1 MKSLL
6 PRTIESMTL
15 AVVAVGGNAISPPKE
30 TTLAA
35 MKSHIATTARKLA
48 DLGDAGY
55 DLVVTH
61 GNGPQVGSILLQ
73 NEEARQKTPAMP
85 LDVCVAESQ
94 AQIGYLLQQA
104 LQNEFAA
111 RGTPKT
117 VASVV
122 TQVVVDPADPAFKDP
137 TKPIGPVYTEDQDL
151 SVMRAKGW
159 KLMRDPRGG
168 WRRVVPS
175 PRPLDV
181 VEKDIVKS
189 MLRSGDAH
197 VLIVAGGGGV
207 PVVRR
212 GKALVGVE
220 AVIDKDLA
228 SAVLGRAI
236 DADLFIVLTDVPRV
250 FLNYGKLDQVE
261 IGRLTPAEARHHLAV
276 GQFPP
281 GSMGPKIEAALLF
294 LEGGGKRVVISDL
307 DHVLE
312 AISGRAGTTIA

>member
-1 MKSLL
+1 
-6 PRTIESMTL
+6 MTL
-15 AVVAVGGNAISPPKE
+15 AVVAIGGNAISPPKDAS
-30 TTLAA
+30 LPS
-35 MKSHIATTARKLA
+35 MKAHVATTARRLA
-48 DLGDAGY
+48 DLADAGY
-55 DLVVTH
+55 ELVVTH

-73 NEEARQKTPAMP
+73 NEEARSKAPAMP

-104 LQNEFAA
+104 LQNEFTA
-111 RGTPKT
+111 RGASRT

-122 TQVVVDPADPAFKDP
+122 TQVLVDPEDPAFKDP
-137 TKPIGPVYTEDQDL
+137 TKPIGLVYSEDQDL
-151 SVMRAKGW
+151 SVFRAKGW
-159 KLMRDPRGG
+159 KFARDPRGG

-175 PRPLDV
+175 PRPVEV
-181 VEKDIVKS
+181 VEQEMVRA
-189 MLRSGDAH
+189 MLRAGDAH

-212 GKALVGVE
+212 GKALAGVE

-236 DADLFIVLTDVPRV
+236 DADLLVVVTDVPRV
-250 FLNYGKLDQVE
+250 YLNYGKLDQVE
-261 IGRLTPAEARHHLAV
+261 VGRLTPAEARHHLAV

-281 GSMGPKIEAALLF
+281 GSMGPKIEASLQF
-294 LEGGGKRVVISDL
+294 LEGGGRRVVISDM

-312 AISGRAGTTIA
+312 ALAGRAGTTIA